1 VTYRFDEHV
10 IGYPPIELVV
20 PVPPALTP
28 LALPISPGSMYSA
41 EDPVWGP
48 GEFVFARAGGGIR
61 LFGGCQYLP
70 VWDATNKVYQM
81 NMIEWTATANAGRS
95 LYVYQGNTALTA
107 GQYGWFM
114 TSGRTPL
121 NCGASIAAGVA
132 FGHNAAGQGS
142 ADAATF
148 GVEGALVVT
157 PATQTFTTAM
167 LGGNVGSNQIFVAS
181 TQGLFP
187 GVYVSG
193 TGVGVAAIVSFVDP
207 LGKYILVTVVNT
219 ATPISGN
226 LTALYN
232 NATIFYNVIDCNRMH
247 GADEA

>member
-1 VTYRFDEHV
+1 MAFKSDDGMIGTPVFESVT
-10 IGYPPIELVV
+10 PAPASLA
-20 PVPPALTP
+20 ALTW
-28 LALPISPGSMYSA
+28 SPGFLLPA

-48 GEFVFARAGGGIR
+48 GELIYARAGGTIK
-61 LFGGCQYLP
+61 LCGGCVLTS
-70 VWDATNKVYQM
+70 VWDATNKVYTY
-81 NMIEWTATANAGRS
+81 NMTEWPVTATLGRP
-95 LYVYQGNTALTA
+95 LYVYIGNTQITV

-114 TSGRTPL
+114 TTGRFPVSST
-121 NCGASIAAGVA
+121 ASVAADTAVGRA
-132 FGHNAAGQGS
+132 AAGQV
-142 ADAATF
+142 AASGA
-148 GVEGALVVT
+148 GVQILGARCIT

-193 TGVGVAAIVSFVDP
+193 TGVGAAAIVSFVDP

-232 NATIFYNVIDCNRMH
+232 NTVIFYNVVEMNRMLAQ
-247 GADEA
+247 GIA